1 MTVGVAVREDVAVGR
16 IARAE
21 VWAVGTAGEG
31 ALEGRENTS
40 GPRATV
46 WPRHHRACVLWC
58 AVCCA
63 ASLPSERKRESRNE
77 RCYTLRL
84 LYCVLLRPPLPTAP
98 RPLSAPP
105 VAVQWRAE
113 ARSAFRAQHA
123 RV

>member
-1 MTVGVAVREDVAVGR
+1 MSNGVNGSVRRSGVGPGDGRMTVGVEVRQDVAVGR

-63 ASLPSERKRESRNE
+63 ASLPSERKRE
-77 RCYTLRL
+77 
-84 LYCVLLRPPLPTAP
+84 
-98 RPLSAPP
+98 
-105 VAVQWRAE
+105 
-113 ARSAFRAQHA
+113 
-123 RV
+123 